1 MATPIPGEPR
11 ASLLRDHPE
20 GWVDH
25 LLHSF
30 PTEYAERFE
39 AEAMGRHLGMIR
51 ALSPD
56 HPVLVAAERLDD
68 GAWRVEIVGFDAFQM
83 LSTVCSLLAVHRLA
97 ILEAAIF
104 TSDAPPDPAVAP
116 RVRPT
121 ALGRPGAGRWPSH
134 RPIRPSASADSDTP
148 DRRRKIV
155 DVFKVRP
162 VGGASPDWDGFTE
175 ELTAL
180 AQLLRQGQHDEV
192 QHRLIGRFAA
202 ALGDVCAPD
211 ATLESIQ
218 LEITAERDD
227 RPTRVHVRTRD
238 SFGFLCLTAGAL
250 ALSGLRIVR
259 ADVRT
264 VGAEGLVDDT
274 LWITDRSGRPLT
286 DPDRLL
292 ALKYALIL
300 IEHFSTMLP
309 RATDPESALVHF
321 SRFANDLM
329 ARPGRAREFESF
341 DRPEVLD
348 ALVRVLGESRFL
360 WEDFLLVQPENI
372 LPLIDDPSRWR
383 HRRSREELADGLAD
397 RLGAADDVE
406 GRVRAI
412 RRFKDREI
420 FRADL
425 RTILGLSDGPEGFAA
440 ELSDV
445 AEVLLI
451 GALEVAAERLGPG
464 EHPVGNDGG
473 PVPVALCAL
482 GKLGG
487 RELGFASDLELMVI
501 WDDGRTDAPASEYF
515 DRLVASIRQVLGVR
529 RGATFEPDLR
539 LRPYGKAGPPATSRS
554 LFESYYR
561 PDGPAWSFERQALIR
576 LRAVAGDL
584 DLGRAIERFRDG
596 YVFGPEAFD
605 LDGMRKM
612 RELQIKQLV
621 APGAINPKFS
631 PGALVD
637 VEYAV
642 QALQISHGRDDPSI
656 RTPNTLAAID
666 ALTRAD
672 RIDAPTASTLSR
684 GCRFFRSLIGALRVV
699 RGNAED
705 LAVPGLES
713 ERFAQLARRM
723 RLGSTEILRAEIAD
737 HLRDDRRVVEQI
749 LLGLEVGTVNAEST
763 EPS

>member
-1 MATPIPGEPR
+1 MTTPIPEEPR
-11 ASLLRDHPE
+11 TRLLRDHPE

-25 LLHSF
+25 LLNSF
-30 PTEYAERFE
+30 PIEYIERFE
-39 AEAMGRHLGMIR
+39 AEAMSRHLGLIR
-51 ALSPD
+51 ELSPD
-56 HPVLVAAERLDD
+56 RPVIVAADRLDD
-68 GAWRVEIVGFDAFQM
+68 GAWRVEIVGYDAFQM

-97 ILEAAIF
+97 ILEAAIS
-104 TSDAPPDPAVAP
+104 TSEAPPDEPAAP

-121 ALGRPGAGRWPSH
+121 VPGLPGMGRRPAH
-134 RPIRPSASADSDTP
+134 RPSRTSATSASDTP

-162 VGGASPDWDGFTE
+162 LGGLDPDWSGFHE

-202 ALGDVCAPD
+202 ALGDECAPD
-211 ATLESIQ
+211 APLESIL
-218 LEITAERDD
+218 LEITSEGDD
-227 RPTRVHVRTRD
+227 RPTRVRVRTRD
-238 SFGFLCLTAGAL
+238 RFGFLCLTAGAL

-264 VGAEGLVDDT
+264 VGDEGLVDDT

-329 ARPGRAREFESF
+329 ARPGRAREFASM

-383 HRRSREELADGLAD
+383 HRRSRDELAASLAA
-397 RLGAADDVE
+397 RLGSAEDLE

-425 RTILGLSDGPEGFAA
+425 RTILGLSDGAEGFAA

-445 AEVLLI
+445 AEVLLS
-451 GALEVAAERLGPG
+451 AAMVVAADRLEP
-464 EHPVGNDGG
+464 EAHPVGNDGA
-473 PVPVALCAL
+473 PVPVAVCAL
-482 GKLGG
+482 GKFGG

-501 WDDGRTDAPASEYF
+501 WDDGRTESPASEYF

-561 PDGPAWSFERQALIR
+561 PGGPAWSFERQALIR
-576 LRAVAGDL
+576 LRAVAGDP
-584 DLGRAIERFRDG
+584 DLGRAIERHRDG
-596 YVFGPEAFD
+596 FVFGPEPFD
-605 LDGMRKM
+605 LDDLRKM

-621 APGAINPKFS
+621 TPGSINPKFS

-642 QALQISHGRDDPSI
+642 QALQITHGRDDRSL
-656 RTPNTLAAID
+656 RTPNTLAAIA
-666 ALTRAD
+666 ALERAG
-672 RIDAPTASTLSR
+672 RIDPSTSAALAE

-699 RGNAED
+699 RGHAED
-705 LAVPGLES
+705 LDVPEPDS
-713 ERFAQLARRM
+713 DRFAQLARRM
-723 RLGSTEILRAEIAD
+723 RLGSPESLRNAIEDRLREDLRVVEEILRD
-737 HLRDDRRVVEQI
+737 L
-749 LLGLEVGTVNAEST
+749 
-763 EPS
+763 